1 MTGKQ
6 GLGPLGCSLNVW
18 GTTLV
23 VKKKRKDPQKRKK
36 TADWLTGWVWSG
48 EREIGN
54 QIQCGHNYVEWGFMH
69 TATTG
74 SAAGPKVQRKKIALF
89 FFFLVLSFVLRSIR
103 GDTLGHGHWA
113 PLI

>member
-1 MTGKQ
+1 
-6 GLGPLGCSLNVW
+6 
-18 GTTLV
+18 
-23 VKKKRKDPQKRKK
+23 
-36 TADWLTGWVWSG
+36 VWSG

-54 QIQCGHNYVEWGFMH
+54 QIQRGRDYVERGFVH

-74 SAAGPKVQRKKIALF
+74 SAAGPKVRRKKIALF

-113 PLI
+113 PLIRNRTELVRRSGKEETAKEGASITDEAD